1 MKNINNQ
8 IQEANEN
15 TENLMLGNFDRR
27 QDLNKTLIFGT
38 TIIDE
43 EIIIDRISNAIND
56 LFNDR
61 YWIEHKPATNYFTL
75 RQENRR

>member
-15 TENLMLGNFDRR
+15 TENSMLGNFDPR

-61 YWIEHKPATNYFTL
+61 YWIEHKPATNCFTL